1 MMRVQHSN
9 DYKLL
14 HAKLE
19 VKFQQTMGQVNTAGQ
34 RIDGLQREVEQ
45 MKKMM
50 ISMAREATEFALT
63 PIQTSLEQLG
73 NEMAELTEAK
83 IDMQTKI
90 Q

>member
-1 MMRVQHSN
+1 M
-9 DYKLL
+9 
-14 HAKLE
+14 
-19 VKFQQTMGQVNTAGQ
+19 
-34 RIDGLQREVEQ
+34 QREVEQ

-63 PIQTSLEQLG
+63 HIRTSLEQLG
-73 NEMAELTEAK
+73 NEMMELTEAK